1 MTKEKLK
8 EKIAKQ
14 QSIIEDANK
23 QIYAD
28 IMEYIKGLPFKV
40 GDKVRCKMNGIC
52 FIVDIYPPKKGDYRG
67 YDILVTLKPANKD
80 GSPSKRRNERWAYY
94 CDIIEKV
101 D

>member
-1 MTKEKLK
+1 MTKEELK
-8 EKIAKQ
+8 EKFAKQ
-14 QSIIEDANK
+14 QRIIEDANK

-28 IMEYIKGLPFKV
+28 IMEYIKGLPFKM
-40 GDKVRCKMNGIC
+40 GDKVRCKMSGIG
-52 FIVDIYPPKKGDYRG
+52 FIVDIYPKKHGDSYTG
-67 YDILVTLKPANKD
+67 DILVTLKPANKD